1 MYTVID
7 IETTGLKCREGAEI
21 TEIAGINVD
30 DDGNIITTF
39 SSLCNIE
46 GNISDF
52 IENLTGIN
60 NNMVKN
66 APKLGAVLL
75 KFLYVLNIEKDT
87 NLVIHNAKFDYEFIM
102 HYAEKEIPDTYIK
115 KLKECNVICS
125 LEMARKLLPNESHK
139 LDYLKEKFGIKA
151 KNHRA
156 LTDVMITN
164 KIYQELL
171 KIENS
176 LNI

>member
-1 MYTVID
+1 MYTVVD
-7 IETTGLKCREGAEI
+7 IETTGIKFKEGAEI

-30 DDGNIITTF
+30 DYGNIITTF
-39 SSLCNIE
+39 SSLCKINGSVNE
-46 GNISDF
+46 F

-60 NNMVKN
+60 DNMLKN
-66 APKLGAVLL
+66 APKLGTVLL
-75 KFLYVLNIEKDT
+75 KFIYTLNIEKNT

-102 HYAEKEIPDTYIK
+102 HYAEKEIPDTYIQN
-115 KLKECNVICS
+115 LKECNVICS
-125 LEMARKLLPNESHK
+125 LELSRKLLPGESHK
-139 LDYLKEKFGIKA
+139 LDALKEKFGIKA

-176 LNI
+176 LT